1 MFFLKLLNRD
11 GGYHAFS
18 IRKFTKGY
26 FLMNIVFG
34 FIILLGIIGL
44 VSWFFTVYNGLVQVR
59 ENIKKSWANID
70 VLLMQRSDEI
80 PKLIKTVKAFAT
92 HEKEMF
98 DSVMAAREKY
108 LGASSVGE
116 KADADNMLSGAL
128 KSVFALSEAYPE
140 LRSNENFIQ
149 FQNRISGLENEI
161 ADRREFYNES
171 VNNYNI
177 RIQSLPDVWIAG
189 PMGLQQEE
197 MFEVPVEKKDD
208 VDIDLDDLYGDKG
221 SDQQ

>member
-1 MFFLKLLNRD
+1 
-11 GGYHAFS
+11 
-18 IRKFTKGY
+18 
-26 FLMNIVFG
+26 MNIVFG

-80 PKLIKTVKAFAT
+80 PKLIKTVKAFVT

-197 MFEVPVEKKDD
+197 MFEVPVEKKED

>member
-1 MFFLKLLNRD
+1 
-11 GGYHAFS
+11 
-18 IRKFTKGY
+18 
-26 FLMNIVFG
+26 MNIVFV

-44 VSWFFTVYNGLVQVR
+44 VSWFFTVYNGLVHVR

-140 LRSNENFIQ
+140 LRSNENFNQ

-197 MFEVPVEKKDD
+197 MFEVPVEKKED

>member
-1 MFFLKLLNRD
+1 
-11 GGYHAFS
+11 
-18 IRKFTKGY
+18 
-26 FLMNIVFG
+26 MNIIFG

-149 FQNRISGLENEI
+149 FQNRISDLENEI

-197 MFEVPVEKKDD
+197 MFEVPVEKKED

>member
-1 MFFLKLLNRD
+1 
-11 GGYHAFS
+11 
-18 IRKFTKGY
+18 
-26 FLMNIVFG
+26 MNIVFG

-189 PMGLQQEE
+189 PMGLQKEE
-197 MFEVPVEKKDD
+197 MFEVPVEKKED
-208 VDIDLDDLYGDKG
+208 VDIDLDDLYVDKG
-221 SDQQ
+221 SNQQ

>member
-1 MFFLKLLNRD
+1 MHFQTANSSKVFFLM
-11 GGYHAFS
+11 S
-18 IRKFTKGY
+18 
-26 FLMNIVFG
+26 IVFG

-44 VSWFFTVYNGLVQVR
+44 VSWFFTVYNGMVQVR

-197 MFEVPVEKKDD
+197 MFEVPVEKKED

>member
-1 MFFLKLLNRD
+1 
-11 GGYHAFS
+11 
-18 IRKFTKGY
+18 
-26 FLMNIVFG
+26 MNIVFG

-149 FQNRISGLENEI
+149 FQNRISGLENTF
-161 ADRREFYNES
+161 A
-171 VNNYNI
+171 
-177 RIQSLPDVWIAG
+177 AG
-189 PMGLQQEE
+189 TSG
-197 MFEVPVEKKDD
+197 
-208 VDIDLDDLYGDKG
+208 KG
-221 SDQQ
+221 RSI

>member
-1 MFFLKLLNRD
+1 
-11 GGYHAFS
+11 
-18 IRKFTKGY
+18 
-26 FLMNIVFG
+26 MNIVFG

-197 MFEVPVEKKDD
+197 LFEVPVEKKED

>member
-1 MFFLKLLNRD
+1 
-11 GGYHAFS
+11 
-18 IRKFTKGY
+18 
-26 FLMNIVFG
+26 MNIVFG

-149 FQNRISGLENEI
+149 FQNRISDLENEI

-189 PMGLQQEE
+189 YMGLQQEE
-197 MFEVPVEKKDD
+197 MFEVPVEKKED